1 MDNLI
6 NTSNQTPI
14 EIALGIDENG
24 MTTAR
29 KLYSFLE
36 LRADNFS
43 RWVKKNITENEFAI
57 ENEDYLRV
65 VFDDETPTGGKI
77 QREDYRLTAHFA
89 KKLSMKA
96 TGERGEQAREYFTR
110 LEEKAKQM
118 VIDKKQLS
126 PQLQLMNM
134 LVENMSR
141 QEIEQKRQAEQIS
154 KIEKKQD
161 ALTETFS
168 MPSDAEDFQKWANR
182 CLSRIAES
190 SKFDRGRGRNYN
202 YACARNESYDRLK
215 RKWNCNL
222 NDRVARARGRALE
235 RKPGISKTE
244 LNSINKLTVIAN
256 DKSLKPVYETVIKE
270 MMIAYCVEVA

>member
-29 KLYSFLE
+29 KLYAFLE
-36 LRADNFS
+36 LGQGQFS
-43 RWVKKNITENEFAI
+43 RWAKTNI
-57 ENEDYLRV
+57 ENNEYYQEGHDWWGFDIVSSGNKCKDYKLTTD
-65 VFDDETPTGGKI
+65 FAKHLSMESHSDKGKI
-77 QREDYRLTAHFA
+77 ARQYFVNIEDR
-89 KKLSMKA
+89 
-96 TGERGEQAREYFTR
+96 
-110 LEEKAKQM
+110 AKQM

-141 QEIEQKRQAEQIS
+141 QEIEQKRQAEKIS

-244 LNSINKLTVIAN
+244 LNSINKLTIISN

>member
-1 MDNLI
+1 MEKSQVIEYKNIRVLTTQQLAAAYETETKTI
-6 NTSNQTPI
+6 SN
-14 EIALGIDENG
+14 
-24 MTTAR
+24 
-29 KLYSFLE
+29 
-36 LRADNFS
+36 NFS
-43 RWVKKNITENEFAI
+43 RNRDRYIEGKHFICLEREKKIEFVDRHQIDDSSKKAQKLYLWTEKGAF
-57 ENEDYLRV
+57 L
-65 VFDDETPTGGKI
+65 
-77 QREDYRLTAHFA
+77 HA
-89 KKLSMKA
+89 KSLNTDKA
-96 TGERGEQAREYFTR
+96 WEVY
-110 LEEKAKQM
+110 
-118 VIDKKQLS
+118 DS
-126 PQLQLMNM
+126 
-134 LVENMSR
+134 LVENYFHKREHQISMSELPPEM
-141 QEIEQKRQAEQIS
+141 QMFKQLWDMQANTYIEQKRQAEKIS

-190 SKFDRGRGRNYN
+190 SKFDRGRGRSYN

-244 LNSINKLTVIAN
+244 LNSINKLTIIAN

>member
-14 EIALGIDENG
+14 EVALGIDENG

-29 KLYSFLE
+29 KLYAFLG
-36 LRADNFS
+36 LSKGQFS
-43 RWVKKNITENEFAI
+43 RWAKSNITDNQFAT
-57 ENEDYLRV
+57 ESEDYQGFDIRV
-65 VFDDETPTGGKI
+65 EGNIT
-77 QREDYRLTAHFA
+77 RDYKLTAHFA

-96 TGERGEQAREYFTR
+96 SGERGEQAREYFTR
-110 LEEKAKQM
+110 LEEKTKQM

-161 ALTETFS
+161 ALTEAFQ

-202 YACARNESYDRLK
+202 HVCARNESYDRLK